1 MGKTLSVQSA
11 RYFIHGRSAAGGLPG
26 QCGRGLV
33 ADRRIRAHH
42 VVLSGRQGLAQPWDL
57 DVPHQTGRPDQHN
70 LLVTEGILIGEDGTA
85 RCWWGGGDPLYRVYH
100 DQEWGRPVNDDIRL
114 FEKICLEGF
123 QAGLSWLTILRKRE
137 SFRRAFARFDPEQV
151 ARFTEADLAR
161 LMNDVGIVRNRA
173 KIEATINNAR
183 RCAELREEFGTLA
196 GYIWRFEPRPETRPG
211 LLDHSALR
219 EMTESAESKALSKD
233 LRRRGWA
240 FVGPTTVYAFMQAVG
255 LVNDHLEGCHFRAV
269 VERDRQVF
277 MRPQV
282 ALRRGQSSS

>member
-1 MGKTLSVQSA
+1 MT
-11 RYFIHGRSAAGGLPG
+11 
-26 QCGRGLV
+26 
-33 ADRRIRAHH
+33 D
-42 VVLSGRQGLAQPWDL
+42 
-57 DVPHQTGRPDQHN
+57 
-70 LLVTEGILIGEDGTA
+70 GILIGEDGTA
-85 RCWWGGGDPLYRVYH
+85 RCWWGGSDPLYHEYH
-100 DQEWGRPVNDDIRL
+100 DQEWGRPVDDDIRL

-137 SFRRAFARFDPEQV
+137 NFRRAFTGFDPEPV

-161 LMNDVGIVRNRA
+161 LMDDVGIVRNRA

-196 GYIWRFEPRPETRPG
+196 AYIWRFEPRPETRPG
-211 LLDHSALR
+211 LLDQSALR
-219 EMTESAESKALSKD
+219 ELTQSAESKALSKD

-269 VERDRQVF
+269 VERDRQLFV
-277 MRPQV
+277 RPQV
-282 ALRRGQSSS
+282 ASRRSQSSS